1 MHSKTKQK
9 KWWKRSLTVML
20 SLTLVTSSVSLTG
33 LPKKAQAAD
42 PVNPGGVS
50 TQPVLWL
57 KSNEGVKE
65 SAGNLTHWADQSVAP
80 VNFTLDIPTGQEER
94 TPKYNVN
101 GVNFN
106 PSVKFDNP
114 SGAAHYN
121 QSAKLVGDKQIT
133 FQSGYAVYKWPE
145 AGTAGALVGST
156 EIIKYGTQILG
167 GGGSGG
173 NYFAVG
179 TGANSTWRSFGPA
192 NRKIFQMANYE
203 MNDDG
208 TKALARINGQ
218 LTTVGQPTITIKPIT
233 FTPVIGATGPGAS
246 GSNFSGLNADVA
258 EVILYDGETSADAAK
273 IETYLAVKYGITLND
288 GTNNYVATNNAIVWD
303 ATENTKYQQNIAGI
317 GRDDAEELEQKQSR
331 SINEG
336 TQVAIGVDALTATNL
351 TNQGTL
357 TDGQYLI
364 WADNGKD
371 LAFTK
376 QIGTTN
382 KNHAERIWKVQN
394 TGSVGEV
401 EIAIPKSALPENTTL
416 RVGDSDTDFA
426 LATEYT
432 LTEITL
438 NGAPHYAA
446 KATLANSQYF
456 TFAADA
462 PAPLSVKVEEITA
475 NQNQIIVTF
484 DKDIKLTAP
493 EATGFTVTVGTET
506 ITLTD
511 ADVKVNPAD
520 PKQLL
525 ITLPGTDTTGKSVK
539 VEYDGQGKLTGTDGV
554 PVNSFEETMTNT
566 AIPSLQITEPTGKVN
581 TKNPDIKG
589 TVDKDATVRVV
600 IKDKDGNEVPNAS
613 GNATVDGSG
622 NWAFTPSID
631 LVDGDYTIE
640 VEAKRGDKIAKQ
652 TVNMTVDTAAPN
664 PTVGVTAPTETVST
678 GKPTFTGTATPG
690 ATVKIEISDNITLT
704 TTADEH
710 GNWSITP
717 NKDIPNGTY
726 NVEYTAEINGHTSG
740 IVSKLLTVD
749 APDKSLLATRVEIV
763 EGLTKEDYTPESWN
777 DLEPALSAAKAVLDN
792 PNSTQADIDA
802 AYNALKAKHD
812 ALEFIDSDKT
822 VDKTN
827 LQKELTI
834 VAGFSELNYTLDSW
848 SAFETAKKDA
858 QDVFNDLQA
867 TQEEVNAAWEKLVAA
882 RHALIDAPTAP
893 TVDKTALQAK
903 VNESTNLSAG
913 SYTPESWSNY
923 QKALNDAIAI
933 LTKGSATQTEID
945 DALQVL
951 TAAQNALVKKPTQ
964 PTSGLGSLTP
974 STGALSPNFSSEVT
988 NYTMNVN
995 YATSQL
1001 TFTALPSNSGA
1012 TVTMT
1017 VNGQVVTT
1025 GLVPLQ
1031 VGANTV
1037 VITVQD
1043 GTGVKQYT
1051 ITVYRA
1057 ADSSS
1062 GSGGGGDTWTTAPTP
1077 PTTTKPGTTTT
1088 KIQVALEID
1097 GENPLEKTTVEIER
1111 TKHANS
1117 EITDV
1122 VVLTEANSKEA
1133 VEKAKRI
1140 GNNIVRI
1147 VIPDVNDEV
1156 DKVTIEIP
1164 KQSLQLLHDNGLS
1177 LEFATENGLIAIP
1190 LSSMDGLNDNFYF
1203 RLVPVKK
1210 ESERKA
1216 IEERARVERVVRET
1230 LQSNNVRVVAR
1241 PMTIETNMPSRP
1253 VQVTLPLKG
1262 VKVPTDTAERQ
1273 AFLDQLAVFIEHSD
1287 GEKKVV
1293 FPEVVTMA
1301 KGELGLRFTVNK
1313 FSTFTIIQVE
1323 KKEEQVIH
1331 HHEAYIKGFP
1341 DGTFGPEKNVTRA
1354 QVATMIA
1361 RILGYTDGTV
1371 DTAPFKDV
1379 AKDHSAAG
1387 AIAFVKEQGIMNG
1400 DDHGNFHAG
1409 QNITRAEMAA
1419 VVANYKQLSVEQGV
1433 AITFKDT
1440 KGHWAQWIIEANRN
1454 ASIINGRADS
1464 SFAPDEHLTR
1474 AQAVVM
1480 MNRMFERGSLQGVT
1494 TPSFPDVKASHWA
1507 FNEIEEAAKPHAY
1520 FIDEEGQEQIN

>member
-1 MHSKTKQK
+1 MHIKTKQK

-33 LPKKAQAAD
+33 LPKKALAAD

-258 EVILYDGETSADAAK
+258 EVILYDGEISADAAK

-288 GTNNYVATNNAIVWD
+288 GASNYVATNNTVVWD
-303 ATENTKYQQNIAGI
+303 ANTKYQQNIAGI
-317 GRDDAEELEQKQSR
+317 GRDNAEDLEQKQSR

-336 TQVAIGVDALTATNL
+336 TQVAIGVEALTATNL
-351 TNQGTL
+351 ANQGTL

-376 QIGTTN
+376 QIGTTH

-416 RVGDSDTDFA
+416 RVGSSDTDFA
-426 LATEYT
+426 LATEHT

-446 KATLANSQYF
+446 KATLANGQYF

-475 NQNQIIVTF
+475 NQNQIIVSF

-525 ITLPGTDTTGKSVK
+525 ITLPGTDSTGKSVK

-566 AIPSLQITEPTGKVN
+566 AIPSLQITDPTGKVS
-581 TKNPDIKG
+581 TKKPDIKG
-589 TVDKDATVRVV
+589 TVDKDATVKVV

-631 LVDGDYTIE
+631 LVDGDYIIE
-640 VEAKRGDKIAKQ
+640 VEAKKGDKIAKQ

-690 ATVKIEISDNITLT
+690 ATVKIKNSDNITLT

-717 NKDIPNGTY
+717 NKDIPNGIY
-726 NVEYTAEINGHTSG
+726 NVEYTAELNGHTSG

-763 EGLTKEDYTPESWN
+763 EGLTNEDYTPESWN
-777 DLEPALSAAKAVLDN
+777 NLEPVLSAAKAVLDN
-792 PNSTQADIDA
+792 PNATQADIEA

-812 ALEFIDSDKT
+812 GLEFVDPDKT

-834 VAGFSELNYTLDSW
+834 AAGFSELNYTQDSW

-858 QDVFNDLQA
+858 QDVFNNPQA

-903 VNESTNLSAG
+903 VDESANLSAG

-923 QKALNDAIAI
+923 QKALNDAIAM

-945 DALQVL
+945 DALQAL

-974 STGALSPNFSSEVT
+974 STGALSPNFSSKVT

-1001 TFTALPSNSGA
+1001 TFTALPSNPDA

-1017 VNGQVVTT
+1017 VNGQVATN

-1062 GSGGGGDTWTTAPTP
+1062 GSGGGGDTWTTAP
-1077 PTTTKPGTTTT
+1077 PTTTEPGTTTT

-1111 TKHANS
+1111 TKHAKG
-1117 EITDV
+1117 EITDF

-1133 VEKAKRI
+1133 VEKANRI

-1156 DKVTIEIP
+1156 DKVTIEIA

-1190 LSSMDGLNDNFYF
+1190 LSSMDGVNDNFYF

-1216 IEERARVERVVRET
+1216 IEERARVEKVVRKT

-1262 VKVPTDTAERQ
+1262 VNVPVAAAERQ

-1293 FPEVVTMA
+1293 FPEVVTKA
-1301 KGELGLRFTVNK
+1301 KGELGLRFTVDK

-1323 KKEEQVIH
+1323 KQAIH

-1341 DGTFGPEKNVTRA
+1341 NGTFGPEKNVTRA

-1361 RILGYTDGTV
+1361 RILGYTDGQAV
-1371 DTAPFKDV
+1371 SKAPFNDIPSN
-1379 AKDHSAAG
+1379 HFAAG
-1387 AIAFVKEQGIMNG
+1387 AIAFVKERGIMNG
-1400 DDHGNFHAG
+1400 DVDGNFRASE
-1409 QNITRAEMAA
+1409 NITRAQMAT
-1419 VVANYKQLSVEQGV
+1419 VVANYKQLHIEENV
-1433 AITFKDT
+1433 AITFNDT

-1454 ASIINGRADS
+1454 AGIINGRADR

-1480 MNRMFERGSLQGVT
+1480 MNRMFERGPLHGVT